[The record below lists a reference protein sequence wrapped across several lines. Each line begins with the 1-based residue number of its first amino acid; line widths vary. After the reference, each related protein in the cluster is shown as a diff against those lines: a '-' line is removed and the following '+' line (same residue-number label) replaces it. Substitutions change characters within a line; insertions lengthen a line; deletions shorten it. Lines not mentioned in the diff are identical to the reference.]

1 MICMFTYHTYNLF
14 VYLSI
19 GSTPIL
25 HKFFTLAWHNVQ
37 RTIILQIRIFASR
50 LEILTLNLILV
61 ILPYAVTVFLADW
74 LVLLWT
80 YIQIVL

>member
-1 MICMFTYHTYNLF
+1 MFTYHKYNVI

-25 HKFFTLAWHNVQ
+25 HKLFPLAWHNVH
-37 RTIILQIRIFASR
+37 RNIILQIRIRTSR
-50 LEILTLNLILV
+50 LEILSLKLVLV
-61 ILPYAVTVFLADW
+61 ILPYAVAVFHADW

>member
-1 MICMFTYHTYNLF
+1 MFAYHTYNLF

-19 GSTPIL
+19 GSTPIH
-25 HKFFTLAWHNVQ
+25 HKFFPLAWHNEH
-37 RTIILQIRIFASR
+37 RNIILQIMIRTSR
-50 LEILTLNLILV
+50 LEILSLNLVLV
-61 ILPYAVTVFLADW
+61 ILPYAVAVFHVDW

>member
-1 MICMFTYHTYNLF
+1 MFTYHKYNLF

-25 HKFFTLAWHNVQ
+25 HKFFPLAWHNVQ
-37 RTIILQIRIFASR
+37 RNIILQIRIKTSR
-50 LEILTLNLILV
+50 LEILSLNLVLV
-61 ILPYAVTVFLADW
+61 ILPYAVAVFHADW